1 MFGAGDGSQIIKL
14 RGLPFSTTVD
24 DVLQFLSGIS
34 VVNGKDGVHL
44 TEVRPGRPSGEC
56 FVEVETQ
63 EDVEEALKKDKENM
77 GKRYI
82 EVFSTDRQDMEWALN
97 AMRQSENGFESIPNV
112 SDDYGIV
119 KLRGLPFGCSKEEIE
134 LFFDGLT
141 VAQDGVH
148 LLSDHTGRASGE
160 AFVYF
165 VDKQSAQDALG
176 RDREKIGHRY
186 IEVFISSPDEV
197 RAYSSRME
205 GGAFKSARGYRPTP
219 YDRNDRFSGGRFG
232 GRGGRGGSF
241 GRDFETSEYRRDSL
255 SISPVDTP
263 DSTQEGGPDQNDI
276 LDESSFLEETASSDL
291 DPDIIAALGDSTSDA
306 PNYGENIHDHLS
318 KLWLDLLKKGIQKE
332 IKDKLLMDYVAPD
345 NCRLLQAPK
354 LNAEIS
360 AAVPDP
366 VRYRDKSL
374 SISQQQLG
382 SGITAISRGM
392 QMLLKDENKVNALKH
407 FSNACRLLCDAHHSA
422 TQTRIKLL
430 TPHLDNLTLKI
441 INESER
447 DETLFGKTLSE
458 KMKAANAIEKQRRS
472 VKKLTLSQKSTAQ
485 TSRTSRTT
493 SSYQGNW
500 QARPRYQRSTSL
512 THEPYSGCREALRES
527 FTGKGGGAGYGG
539 GRAGGGRHDS
549 CHCVHMRGLPFK
561 ASPQDIAY
569 FFKPIRPMN
578 INILYDN
585 SGRPSGEADVEFEC
599 HEDAMR
605 AMRRD
610 KNNME
615 HRYIELFMNSSPGG
629 GGPAGGNFKN
639 RTFRNY

>member
-241 GRDFETSEYRRDSL
+241 GR
-255 SISPVDTP
+255 
-263 DSTQEGGPDQNDI
+263 
-276 LDESSFLEETASSDL
+276 
-291 DPDIIAALGDSTSDA
+291 
-306 PNYGENIHDHLS
+306 
-318 KLWLDLLKKGIQKE
+318 
-332 IKDKLLMDYVAPD
+332 
-345 NCRLLQAPK
+345 
-354 LNAEIS
+354 
-360 AAVPDP
+360 
-366 VRYRDKSL
+366 
-374 SISQQQLG
+374 
-382 SGITAISRGM
+382 
-392 QMLLKDENKVNALKH
+392 
-407 FSNACRLLCDAHHSA
+407 
-422 TQTRIKLL
+422 
-430 TPHLDNLTLKI
+430 
-441 INESER
+441 
-447 DETLFGKTLSE
+447 
-458 KMKAANAIEKQRRS
+458 
-472 VKKLTLSQKSTAQ
+472 
-485 TSRTSRTT
+485 
-493 SSYQGNW
+493 
-500 QARPRYQRSTSL
+500 
-512 THEPYSGCREALRES
+512 
-527 FTGKGGGAGYGG
+527 GGGAGYGG